1 MPSVSRPLRIATIT
15 VAVLAFLAIS
25 AVLARWLQLE
35 NVERDSVL
43 SLLQAQARGDS
54 ADMLRRLDG
63 CRADPACRTAVQTSA
78 LRLRGPGEVKI
89 LAYDSRTSY
98 ALTSRS
104 GRTRVAWKL
113 PGRLADVQCV
123 LVQRHGNAV
132 TGLSVRLRALSL
144 PIPRES
150 DC

>member
-1 MPSVSRPLRIATIT
+1 MPGVSRPLRIATIA
-15 VAVLAFLAIS
+15 VAVLAFLTVSAI
-25 AVLARWLQLE
+25 LARWLQLE
-35 NVERDSVL
+35 NVERNAVL
-43 SLLQAQARGDS
+43 SLLQAQARGD
-54 ADMLRRLDG
+54 APGMLSKLDG
-63 CRADPACRTAVQTSA
+63 CRADPACRTVVQTSA
-78 LRLRGPGEVKI
+78 QRLRGPGDVKI

-98 ALTSRS
+98 TLTSRS

-132 TGLSVRLRALSL
+132 TGLSVTLRALSL